1 MAKLEPIV
9 INLELKDAQGTQSLV
24 NKLKSSFTGLAKEL
38 SGDTSSAIKA
48 IKAELDKAG
57 KQTRTST
64 SAIKAQI
71 TALKG
76 LQGEAQIGGKV
87 YKELAT
93 EISGLERKL
102 KLFVETS
109 SASNEARKREI
120 RTRINNLRKIKQE
133 KEAIEAKNQAVRDEI
148 AIQKSIARQQRK
160 RPTVPTGAS
169 SSITEISG
177 LYQGI
182 REISMSRFNK
192 DIDMMGNSYQQ
203 VAQDIRAA
211 TRASNNSINSLQ
223 AQAASWKRIRNN
235 LDPASAAY
243 REATREIDAVNRK
256 LDKAQG
262 RPRGGYGQGARATQ
276 IAGAVISG
284 GIFGG
289 PEGALGGLGGAALGG
304 VSGAF
309 AGAAIG
315 AQVGGFR
322 QALGGTAEYASQIE
336 KLKIALRGVTKDQE
350 DFTSAIETA
359 TNATR
364 TLNIPQEQAIRGI
377 TRLTAAVVGS
387 NGPVADAEIT
397 FRNVAAAVKATGGN
411 AQDIQG
417 AITAMVQTFS
427 KGKVSA
433 EEISNQLAERLP
445 GAVTTFARA
454 NNMTTVELQKAFKA
468 GTVGLNELM
477 EFVREL
483 GRMYGGTASDI
494 ANSTADAGA
503 RLTVAIDEMRLQVG
517 EALLET
523 GSNFQDAFSEFI
535 SDITPAVVDA
545 TKKLVDVLTV
555 LGKNIDKILAVL
567 AGAVSGGAIAGVVT
581 GILALKKAIINAGG
595 AVKLLTLA
603 MSSNPLFLGIAA
615 GALVVGGIYAIT
627 EALKDQTNEVDR
639 LNEKLLTN
647 ARLPAAGSKQAV
659 AEYRAARD
667 RRQTLMN
674 ERRQLMKKIPEAGVA
689 GAPGEGRSAAKA
701 REDIQNDINEVA
713 RLGREIDRLTKR
725 METRKPLVATQTE
738 KDRLAGKHD
747 YGLTKPE
754 GGGADKTFA
763 SALKQAQGLELR
775 TAKTLELARAQG
787 EIGRVL
793 AQQANARKTLEAQIG
808 AILKKNSDQKVIDA
822 TTAAES
828 NLKEA
833 QRLQLNQ
840 QIEAIIERSQ
850 EPLQSVIDGINQKL
864 KSERE
869 YAALIKTGVNPE
881 IAQQVVQINRVYD
894 ASLKNLELKIQEL
907 ELLKSEGLL
916 RGEAVKLLDRLI
928 QQRKELR
935 GKKEEATTL
944 ALGMPAKENTKL
956 KDFIK
961 QSKDQLKDLQQVAVN
976 VSQGIGNAVGNSLAS
991 GIEGLVAG
999 TAKAKEVFANFLKDV
1014 GRVLIQEGAK
1024 MIATYIAIG
1033 VAKAFAGLLGG
1044 GGGSKPD
1051 IHGANVTEVLSA
1063 GDLYS
1068 PSSSVFASPMANGGP
1083 AQAGR
1088 PYVVGE
1094 RGPELFVPGATGRID
1109 TNRDLS
1115 QMMGRSPV
1123 ASSSPSMNFTF
1134 ETTTI
1139 GETEF
1144 VSREQLE
1151 DAMSMTRRQ
1160 AAADGAKRG
1169 MGMTLDK
1176 IQNSPRTR
1184 SRIGIR

>member
-1 MAKLEPIV
+1 
-9 INLELKDAQGTQSLV
+9 
-24 NKLKSSFTGLAKEL
+24 
-38 SGDTSSAIKA
+38 
-48 IKAELDKAG
+48 
-57 KQTRTST
+57 
-64 SAIKAQI
+64 
-71 TALKG
+71 
-76 LQGEAQIGGKV
+76 
-87 YKELAT
+87 
-93 EISGLERKL
+93 
-102 KLFVETS
+102 
-109 SASNEARKREI
+109 
-120 RTRINNLRKIKQE
+120 
-133 KEAIEAKNQAVRDEI
+133 
-148 AIQKSIARQQRK
+148 
-160 RPTVPTGAS
+160 
-169 SSITEISG
+169 
-177 LYQGI
+177 
-182 REISMSRFNK
+182 
-192 DIDMMGNSYQQ
+192 
-203 VAQDIRAA
+203 
-211 TRASNNSINSLQ
+211 
-223 AQAASWKRIRNN
+223 
-235 LDPASAAY
+235 
-243 REATREIDAVNRK
+243 
-256 LDKAQG
+256 
-262 RPRGGYGQGARATQ
+262 RGGYGRGAQATQ

-377 TRLTAAVVGS
+377 TRLSAAVVGS
-387 NGPVADAEIT
+387 GGPVADAETT
-397 FRNVAAAVKATGGN
+397 FRNVAAAIKATGGN

-445 GAVTTFARA
+445 GAVTTFAKA
-454 NNMTTVELQKAFKA
+454 NNMTTIELQKAFKA

-483 GRMYGGTASDI
+483 GRMYGSTASDI

-523 GSNFQDAFSEFI
+523 GSSFQDAFSEFI

-545 TKKLVDVLTV
+545 TKKLVAVLTV
-555 LGKNIDKILAVL
+555 LGKNIDTILAAL
-567 AGAVSGGAIAGVVT
+567 AGAVSGGAIAGVV
-581 GILALKKAIINAGG
+581 LAIKAFNEALVIAGSKV
-595 AVKLLTLA
+595 ALLTKIMA
-603 MSSNPLFLGIAA
+603 ANPLFAGIAA

-627 EALKDQTNEVDR
+627 QALKDQTNEVDR

-674 ERRQLMKKIPEAGVA
+674 QRRQLMERIPEAGVA
-689 GAPGEGRSAAKA
+689 GAAGIGRSAAKS
-701 REDIQNDINEVA
+701 REDIQSDINEVK
-713 RLGREIDRLTKR
+713 RLDREIDRLTKR
-725 METRKPLVATQTE
+725 METRKPLIATQTE
-738 KDRLAGKHD
+738 KDRLTNKHD
-747 YGLTKPE
+747 YGPTKPDE
-754 GGGADKTFA
+754 DVDKSLA
-763 SALKQAQGLELR
+763 NALKQAQGLELR
-775 TAKTLELARAQG
+775 TSKTLELARAQG
-787 EIGRVL
+787 AIGRVL
-793 AQQANARKTLEAQIG
+793 AQQANARATLEAQI
-808 AILKKNSDQKVIDA
+808 ARILEKSKDQKVIDA
-822 TTAAES
+822 TAAAKA
-828 NLKEA
+828 NLEEA

-840 QIEAIIERSQ
+840 QIEAITERAQ
-850 EPLQSVIDGINQKL
+850 QPLQSIIDGINQKL
-864 KSERE
+864 RSERE
-869 YAALIKTGVNPE
+869 YAELIKSGVNPE
-881 IAQQVVQINRVYD
+881 IAQQVVQINRAYE
-894 ASLKNLELKIQEL
+894 AGLEVLNVEIDKLEAMKLQKVLGNEEL
-907 ELLKSEGLL
+907 T
-916 RGEAVKLLDRLI
+916 RLDDLI
-928 QQRKELR
+928 RKRRALE
-935 GKKEEATTL
+935 GKKEEATGL
-944 ALGMPAKENTKL
+944 ALGTPTKENTKL

-961 QSKDQLKDLQQVAVN
+961 QSEKQLKDLQQVAVN
-976 VSQGIGNAVGNSLAS
+976 VSQGIGNAVGNSLTS

-1033 VAKAFAGLLGG
+1033 VAKAFAGLDIGGKGSFESAPLGSDFG
-1044 GGGSKPD
+1044 
-1051 IHGANVTEVLSA
+1051 
-1063 GDLYS
+1063 S
-1068 PSSSVFASPMANGGP
+1068 PSGGFGGLTDFGLFTPKANGGP
-1083 AQAGR
+1083 VNAGR
-1088 PYVVGE
+1088 PYMVGE

-1123 ASSSPSMNFTF
+1123 AATSPSMNFTF
-1134 ETTTI
+1134 ETTNI
-1139 GETEF
+1139 GGTEF

-1151 DAMSMTRRQ
+1151 DAMFTTRRQ